1 MSSAIKRGSIIQ
13 FHGGTG
19 GVGNHGGVGYEEY
32 AYTAKVSSKK
42 KGGWLRARY
51 LTPPKFAG
59 RVFSLQNSKYVVN
72 ITPVK
77 VKPVAVK
84 VSDKFDDAH
93 RTWVF
98 KTLSEKLHRPV
109 LKTLAELFQQDVM
122 DELSTIW
129 KNIDE
134 EEQQKWN
141 SNGIEWVQWLLYGGT
156 PLAPTTLK

>member
-13 FHGGTG
+13 FHWGTG
-19 GVGNHGGVGYEEY
+19 GEGVGYEEC

-59 RVFSLQNSKYVVN
+59 QVFSLQNTRYVVN

-84 VSDKFDDAH
+84 VNDKFDNAH

-98 KTLSEKLHRPV
+98 KTLEEKLHRTVPR
-109 LKTLAELFQQDVM
+109 TLIALFQPEVIY
-122 DELSTIW
+122 ELSIIW

-134 EEQQKWN
+134 EEQKKWDG
-141 SNGIEWVQWLLYGGT
+141 NGIEWIQWL
-156 PLAPTTLK
+156 